1 MTTFPNSPRL
11 LKGAIVTLSK
21 TGNEVESTIAFQYNP
36 QSLSRTLSARV
47 DTGDEKS
54 KAESK
59 KLWGQPR
66 EEISLSIIIDAT
78 DQLEKAKDANDV
90 ACQLGIHPQL
100 AALELL
106 IYRDSEGL
114 RVTNNRASQGS
125 LEVTPP
131 ELPLTLLVWGQK
143 RVLPVSLTRFSIQEE
158 MHDVNL
164 NPIYAKVDLSLDVIN
179 SDDVRWNDR
188 SAKLYLA
195 HQTSKE
201 RMALKGYARD
211 GAKLTGVNQ
220 RRFFQ

>member
-11 LKGAIVTLSK
+11 LKGAIVTLTKS
-21 TGNEVESTIAFQYNP
+21 GNEVESTIAFQYNP
-36 QSLSRTLSARV
+36 QSLSRTVSAQV
-47 DTGDEKS
+47 DSGNEKS
-54 KAESK
+54 KAETRR
-59 KLWGQPR
+59 LWGAPR

-78 DQLEKAKDANDV
+78 DQLEKAKNANDI
-90 ACQLGIHPQL
+90 ACQFGIHPQL

-106 IYRDSEGL
+106 IYRNSGAVREA
-114 RVTNNRASQGS
+114 NNQAGKGV
-125 LEVTPP
+125 LEIVPP

-179 SDDVRWNDR
+179 YDSARWNDR
-188 SAKLYLA
+188 SAKLFFA

-201 RMALKGYARD
+201 QMASKGYARD

-220 RRFFQ
+220 SRFFQ